1 MYFDTLELI
10 ITNNSLY
17 QVQSFVLV
25 RICKSL
31 NSIQKYYFWRQFGC
45 LNTHLYSHCLH
56 VVVIFSCFNTRR
68 SSVGTFIGRQQTE
81 TKEPK
86 ERKPPAPKLDI
97 RSMVDVDEM
106 PDLFRSID
114 RKYML

>member
-1 MYFDTLELI
+1 MILPDSLRPWRTMPQRPDSVTI
-10 ITNNSLY
+10 NNSADATIFLKHIFI
-17 QVQSFVLV
+17 QVF
-25 RICKSL
+25 
-31 NSIQKYYFWRQFGC
+31 
-45 LNTHLYSHCLH
+45 
-56 VVVIFSCFNTRR
+56 FSYISRR

-114 RKYML
+114 RKYLIILCS